1 MRLIITNNP
10 FYNQKVPTL
19 NPESVK
25 KKLFLN
31 TVKGNNWK
39 LKKVFLKPFPYFTD
53 IFENFDF
60 LGALWSRIR
69 SPSGIFSIFSSQF
82 LKMREIQQ
90 FSKWPGDHQT
100 RWVSRS
106 LIDAT
111 LRFFSNFSYLHKWV
125 FLLFQKNFFSIF
137 FLVGRKKKMPN
148 EIWPGGRGR
157 LEKDF

>member
-100 RWVSRS
+100 R
-106 LIDAT
+106 
-111 LRFFSNFSYLHKWV
+111 
-125 FLLFQKNFFSIF
+125 
-137 FLVGRKKKMPN
+137 
-148 EIWPGGRGR
+148 
-157 LEKDF
+157 